1 MGRGSGMS
9 DAVLL
14 LAKLAPP
21 PGPANFLERPQ
32 LRHAL
37 NQGAARTLTLLV
49 APAGWGKTTLLRS
62 WARTIPGELGTP
74 AWLSVEPGDR
84 GGQFRD
90 YLHAALHTACPGA
103 VAGVPP
109 PGAVSARTYFEH
121 LADGL

>member
-1 MGRGSGMS
+1 MS

-21 PGPANFLERPQ
+21 PGPACFLERPQ

-37 NQGAARTLTLLV
+37 DHAAARTLTFLI

-62 WARTIPGELGTP
+62 WPRTMPGELGTP

-84 GGQFRD
+84 GGQFRA
-90 YLHAALHTACPGA
+90 YLHDAVRGRRGAATGRGLRPHLLRAPRGRPQPP
-103 VAGVPP
+103 VPP
-109 PGAVSARTYFEH
+109 HHPH
-121 LADGL
+121 